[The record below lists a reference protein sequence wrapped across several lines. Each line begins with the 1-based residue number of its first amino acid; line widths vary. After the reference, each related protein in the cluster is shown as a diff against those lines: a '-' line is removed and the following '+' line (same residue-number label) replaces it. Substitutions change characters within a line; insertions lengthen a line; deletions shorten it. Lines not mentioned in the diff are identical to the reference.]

1 MGIYLIVKCMRKSF
15 VYILTNKDNN
25 VLYTGVTSNLEDRVR
40 QHREK
45 HFGGFTAKYNLTK
58 VVYFEELPTI
68 ADAIYREKQI
78 KRLPRRR
85 KVLLIERVNPLWHE
99 LMP

>member
-1 MGIYLIVKCMRKSF
+1 MGIYLIENSMEKSYI
-15 VYILTNKDNN
+15 YILTNKDNN
-25 VLYTGVTSNLEDRVR
+25 VLYTGVTSNLPQRIA

-45 HFGGFTAKYNLTK
+45 HFGGFSATYNLTK
-58 VVYFEELPTI
+58 LVYFEELPSIT
-68 ADAIYREKQI
+68 DAIFREKQI

-85 KVLLIERVNPLWHE
+85 KILLIERVNPFWHE

>member
-25 VLYTGVTSNLEDRVR
+25 VLYTGVTSNLEERVR

-45 HFGGFTAKYNLTK
+45 HFEGFTAKYNLTK